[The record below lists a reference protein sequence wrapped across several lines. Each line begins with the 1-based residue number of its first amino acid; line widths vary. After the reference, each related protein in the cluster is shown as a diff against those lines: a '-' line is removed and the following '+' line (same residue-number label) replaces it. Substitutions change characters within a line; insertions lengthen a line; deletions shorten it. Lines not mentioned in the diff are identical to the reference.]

1 MKKDNFPKMNLKIV
15 FSDIDGTLIN
25 SERVFSNTT
34 IKALKRIKDSIPV
47 ILISSRMPS
56 AIKHLQNS
64 AGIENYPLI
73 SYNGGIVMVNDK
85 VVCDHAITYTI
96 VKKIVGFNAQ
106 EKVHISLYN
115 TNDWYVPKDD
125 YWTKREINNTKITP
139 QILSN
144 EKVLKLWEAD
154 QKGAHKI
161 MCMGDPNDIDKI
173 YDYMET
179 HFGNELHLYR
189 SKNTYIEIAA
199 KHISKKTAVE
209 YILEHVYPKINIK
222 NAAAFG
228 DNFNDIEMLQAV
240 GIGVAV
246 ANAKPEVHKIA
257 THTTLAGTDDGV
269 AHFLNKNISI

>member
-1 MKKDNFPKMNLKIV
+1 MNLKIV

-25 SERVFSNTT
+25 SERVFSNAT
-34 IKALKRIKDSIPV
+34 IKAIQRIKNEIPV

-56 AIKHLQNS
+56 AIKHLQAS

-73 SYNGGIVMVNDK
+73 SYNGGIIMVNNE
-85 VVCDHAITYTI
+85 VVADNAIPYHIIQDI
-96 VKKIVGFNAQ
+96 VNFNSNN
-106 EKVHISLYN
+106 KVHISLYN
-115 TNDWYVPKDD
+115 TNDWYVPRED
-125 YWTKREINNTKITP
+125 YWTKREINNTKIIP
-139 QILSN
+139 QVLPN
-144 EKVLKLWEAD
+144 EEVLKLWEPD

-161 MCMGDPNDIDKI
+161 MCMGDPEDIDRI
-173 YDYMET
+173 FNYMESN
-179 HFGNELHLYR
+179 FGNDLHLYR

-209 YILEHVYPKINIK
+209 HIIEHVYPQINIE

-257 THTTLAGTDDGV
+257 KFTTLAGTEDGV
-269 AHFLNKNISI
+269 AHFLNKHISI